1 MTENKSDTTLPQFS
15 SDQALVDFFDTHDM
29 GDYIDQMPEVEFE
42 IDIKRSRYLVSVDG
56 SLMDQLSETA
66 KRQQVSVERLVD
78 TWLKEKLLKAG

>member
-29 GDYIDQMPEVEFE
+29 GDYLDQMPEVEFE